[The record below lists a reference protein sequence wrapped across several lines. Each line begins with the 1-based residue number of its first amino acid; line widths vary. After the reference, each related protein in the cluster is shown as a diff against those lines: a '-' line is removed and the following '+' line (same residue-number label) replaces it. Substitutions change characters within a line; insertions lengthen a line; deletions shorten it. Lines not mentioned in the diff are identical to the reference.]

1 MAAMRTSNA
10 GSVAVV
16 CAVTALLISPAVV
29 AWQPSAAPVRVT
41 VDVKPGDTPTTLEP
55 KRQGMVPIA
64 ILSTKDFDAAQI
76 DIDTARA
83 GATGVEATAFKHMLE
98 DVDRDKDVDL
108 LMLFRVADLGL
119 TCQSKGVTVKA
130 KTDKGQ
136 SIEGTETVTM
146 VGC

>member
-1 MAAMRTSNA
+1 MKSSIAAAVATVLA
-10 GSVAVV
+10 GA
-16 CAVTALLISPAVV
+16 ALWISPGVGAS
-29 AWQPSAAPVRVT
+29 QPSSAPVRVT

>member
-1 MAAMRTSNA
+1 MRTSIA
-10 GSVAVV
+10 GAVAM
-16 CAVTALLISPAVV
+16 AWAATALMISPVV
-29 AWQPSAAPVRVT
+29 ASQRTAAPVRVT

-64 ILSTKDFDAAQI
+64 ILSTKDFDAARI

-98 DVDRDKDVDL
+98 DVDRDNDIDL
-108 LMLFRVADLGL
+108 LMLFRVSDLAL

-136 SIEGTETVTM
+136 EIEGAELVLM

>member
-1 MAAMRTSNA
+1 MRK
-10 GSVAVV
+10 SVAG
-16 CAVTALLISPAVV
+16 AVAMVWAATPLMIAPAIV
-29 AWQPSAAPVRVT
+29 ASQQSSAPLRVT

-108 LMLFRVADLGL
+108 LMLFRVSDLAL

-136 SIEGTETVTM
+136 DIEGTELVLM